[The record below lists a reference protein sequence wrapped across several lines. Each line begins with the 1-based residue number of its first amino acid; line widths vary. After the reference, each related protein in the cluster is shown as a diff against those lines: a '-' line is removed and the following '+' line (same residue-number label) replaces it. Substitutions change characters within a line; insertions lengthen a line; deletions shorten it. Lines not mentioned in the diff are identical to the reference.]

1 MIAFNFQFSIFNF
14 PLPIDL
20 PQKKRYN
27 VYIKTKA
34 EDTVGQVYDFEREKL
49 IVGVI
54 YNDEKIYERA
64 VAMLKA
70 EFGEIDGE
78 SERFSFSREFSDY
91 YDEELGGE
99 GQRVIFSFRDTVDP
113 ARQSEIK
120 QKTNEMEKELSRDGN
135 RLINLD
141 PGFIN
146 HGRLMLAT
154 TKKAGFRIPLSDGI
168 YTELTLFWAKG
179 AWHKLPWSYRDYQSE
194 RVQKFLT
201 ETRKRYLEQRKLCAN
216 GK

>member
-1 MIAFNFQFSIFNF
+1 M
-14 PLPIDL
+14 
-20 PQKKRYN
+20 
-27 VYIKTKA
+27 
-34 EDTVGQVYDFEREKL
+34 GQIYDFDKEKL

-54 YNDEKIYERA
+54 YNDKEIYDKA
-64 VAMLKA
+64 LKMLTD
-70 EFGEIDGE
+70 EFGEVDGE

-99 GQRVIFSFRDTVDP
+99 GQRVIFSFRDCVDP
-113 ARQSEIK
+113 SRQAEIK
-120 QKTNEMEKELSRDGN
+120 ERTNEMEKELSRDGN

-154 TKKAGFRIPLSDGI
+154 TKNAGFRIPLKNGI

-194 RVQKFLT
+194 RVQSFITKV
-201 ETRKRYLEQRKLCAN
+201 RNRYLKQRKN
-216 GK
+216 IKHK